1 RASLPSDLQCQ
12 RTQRPKPR
20 TAQSAS
26 PSRWRRTPSV
36 EAGYRAPIP
45 TCKHLFQKKM
55 HLMGTFLNIVIFQQ
69 HNRKD
74 ISNHK
79 SQTPVPIRL
88 LVEKSRK
95 GPEKDPQRLGFY
107 RAKNIAPDQNDS
119 KKPRLQAVDSSI
131 GPKSGSTRLM

>member
-1 RASLPSDLQCQ
+1 
-12 RTQRPKPR
+12 
-20 TAQSAS
+20 
-26 PSRWRRTPSV
+26 
-36 EAGYRAPIP
+36 
-45 TCKHLFQKKM
+45 M

-79 SQTPVPIRL
+79 SQTPVSIRL

-107 RAKNIAPDQNDS
+107 PAKNIAPDQNDS
-119 KKPRLQAVDSSI
+119 KKTRFQAVDSSYM
-131 GPKSGSTRLM
+131 PKVRFSPFDVMQCAQSY